1 MPRRVT
7 LTDRQR
13 EALLHLPVDQ
23 GELLRH
29 YTLSDEDL
37 GHIRQRRRA
46 HNRFG
51 FALQLCVLR
60 YPGRVLA
67 PGELIPAQVS
77 DFVAAQLGLTSDDLL
92 LYAAREET
100 RHEHLA
106 DLRRI
111 YGYRSGLLKNA
122 PLSPGT
128 FGGGMTPQGI
138 AIPSHKDGIMGMQ
151 AADVRS
157 CNMVRS
163 VTI

>member
-77 DFVAAQLGLTSDDLL
+77 DFIAAQLGLTSDDLL

-111 YGYRSGLLKNA
+111 YGYRSFSGRGARDLREWMA
-122 PLSPGT
+122 SPQALYAEQRFSGHNVNIGVRQRREGT
-128 FGGGMTPQGI
+128 GRGFRG
-138 AIPSHKDGIMGMQ
+138 
-151 AADVRS
+151 
-157 CNMVRS
+157 
-163 VTI
+163 

>member
-51 FALQLCVLR
+51 FALPLCVLR

-67 PGELIPAQVS
+67 PGALIPAQVS
-77 DFVAAQLGLTSDDLL
+77 DFIAAQPGMTSDNLL
-92 LYAAREET
+92 LYASRERT
-100 RHEHLA
+100 RPDHLA
-106 DLRRI
+106 DLRSISR
-111 YGYRSGLLKNA
+111 YR
-122 PLSPGT
+122 P
-128 FGGGMTPQGI
+128 FYHRQ
-138 AIPSHKDGIMGMQ
+138 
-151 AADVRS
+151 R
-157 CNMVRS
+157 
-163 VTI
+163 